1 MDFTKLLPNIGAPVS
16 SPAFDAS
23 KIAEMSVGETAYGA
37 ALFLSALAQ
46 RMADPATLGEFAQF
60 STAPGADW
68 SGFQSEPHTTHV
80 EASAANNGD
89 DEHLRMATE
98 ASGNTNESTAGGQP
112 PRQPVAP
119 ENYYDSVPGI
129 AQMVRQLQSTA
140 EATLTH
146 FAAHVDAALGDQQ
159 TYLGTPEGVKGFNDS
174 PQYFREVLRFSRA
187 ATKKIHERIPYV
199 TWTPGKDPSWQ
210 AYQPD
215 MVKVAKSFADGAIP
229 AENLDRIISLDQD
242 LTKYVRKTKALPED
256 KRDVM
261 AAFEPALVDAAET
274 ATPDELSK
282 AKARWADRI
291 AHALDADGPPVAEAI
306 RKQAD
311 NAIWTKNM
319 ADGSGKIGMHAT
331 PEVYALFKNW
341 ALHQLN
347 FHGTPIEIS
356 QEHLDLLK
364 TDPSDEPTPADTFS
378 DINDLKAQP
387 NPDAAAEDADGKT
400 VPADEVDAIDTL
412 STGQRLA
419 AIVMGMFHTLVTMD
433 PKDLGAKTAHGASAQ
448 LMIVQDIDT
457 AYATLGV
464 GALPEAVRRPPGPA
478 GILPP
483 IIKAP
488 NPEDPD
494 TPLCHDPSHMAGSA
508 PPWTPFVSE
517 AVNIGPM
524 HPQDAAPL
532 ACDSKLVGQ
541 IWNGT
546 HDVLAQHRAQR
557 LFTPTQRRAILARDR
572 GCQAP
577 GCTVPAIYCQIHHI
591 LDWQHNGTTDVDNAI
606 TLCAHHHAAVH
617 NNKWTIRRHHET
629 TFFQPAPWLDPTQ
642 PLLRNLYWSL

>member
-1 MDFTKLLPNIGAPVS
+1 MDFTKLLPDIGAPVS
-16 SPAFDAS
+16 SPAFDETAVP
-23 KIAEMSVGETAYGA
+23 EMTIGETAYAA
-37 ALFLSALAQ
+37 ALFLSAFAQ
-46 RMADPATLGEFAQF
+46 RIADPAAIDEFARF
-60 STAPGADW
+60 ITEHGVDW
-68 SGFQSEPHTTHV
+68 SGANPLAEQAMAPGLESAKASLSEEEDPSSQH
-80 EASAANNGD
+80 AAAQHQD
-89 DEHLRMATE
+89 
-98 ASGNTNESTAGGQP
+98 P
-112 PRQPVAP
+112 PRPQQVAP
-119 ENYYDSVPGI
+119 KNYYDSVPGI
-129 AQMVRQLQSTA
+129 AHMVRQMHA
-140 EATLTH
+140 AADAALTH
-146 FAAHVDAALGDQQ
+146 FAAHVDAVLGDQQ

-187 ATKKIHERIPYV
+187 TTKKIQDRIPYV

-215 MVKVAKSFADGAIP
+215 MVKVAKSFAEGNIP
-229 AENLDRIISLDQD
+229 VENLDRIISLDQD

-256 KRDVM
+256 KQAVM

-282 AKARWADRI
+282 AKTRWADRI
-291 AHALDADGPPVAEAI
+291 AHALDADGPPVAHTI

-364 TDPSDEPTPADTFS
+364 TDTADEPTPADTF
-378 DINDLKAQP
+378 DNIDDLKSQP
-387 NPDAAAEDADGKT
+387 NPEATAEDANGHQ

-419 AIVMGMFHTLVTMD
+419 AILMGMFHTLVTMD

-508 PPWTPFVSE
+508 PPWRSE
-517 AVNIGPM
+517 E
-524 HPQDAAPL
+524 
-532 ACDSKLVGQ
+532 
-541 IWNGT
+541 
-546 HDVLAQHRAQR
+546 
-557 LFTPTQRRAILARDR
+557 RRGGKEWR
-572 GCQAP
+572 
-577 GCTVPAIYCQIHHI
+577 T
-591 LDWQHNGTTDVDNAI
+591 
-606 TLCAHHHAAVH
+606 
-617 NNKWTIRRHHET
+617 RR
-629 TFFQPAPWLDPTQ
+629 W
-642 PLLRNLYWSL
+642 

>member
-1 MDFTKLLPNIGAPVS
+1 MDTTQILPSIGAPVS
-16 SPAFDAS
+16 SPAFDESA
-23 KIAEMSVGETAYGA
+23 IPGMSLGEAAYA
-37 ALFLSALAQ
+37 MTLFAKVFLE
-46 RMADPATLGEFAQF
+46 RIADPAAVHEFAAF
-60 STAPGADW
+60 LTASGSDW
-68 SGFQSEPHTTHV
+68 SGLHSAP
-80 EASAANNGD
+80 AANNRQEDAEGAVPPGTQD
-89 DEHLRMATE
+89 RSATE
-98 ASGNTNESTAGGQP
+98 ENEARTGNQVP
-112 PRQPVAP
+112 QAP
-119 ENYYDSVPGI
+119 EKYYDSLPGI
-129 AQMVRQLQSTA
+129 AHMLRVHQH
-140 EATLTH
+140 ATDGMLTH

-159 TYLGTPEGVKGFNDS
+159 TYVGTPEGVKGFNDS

-199 TWTPGKDPSWQ
+199 TRTPGKDPAWK
-210 AYQPD
+210 AYQPTFLD
-215 MVKVAKSFADGAIP
+215 IAKSYAAGRISG
-229 AENLDRIISLDQD
+229 ENLDRIISLDQD
-242 LTKYVRKTKALPED
+242 LTKYVHKTKALPED
-256 KRDVM
+256 KRDIM
-261 AAFEPALVDAAET
+261 AAFEPALVNAAET

-282 AKARWADRI
+282 AKTRWADRI

-347 FHGTPIEIS
+347 FHGTPIEIP
-356 QEHLDLLK
+356 QEDLDLLK
-364 TDPSDEPTPADTFS
+364 TEESDPTPADTFN
-378 DINDLKAQP
+378 DINDLKSQP
-387 NPDAAAEDADGKT
+387 NPEATAKDPDGNT
-400 VPADEVDAIDTL
+400 VPADEVDAINTL

-419 AIVMGMFHTLVTMD
+419 AILMGMFHTLVTMD

-457 AYATLGV
+457 AYETLGA

-483 IIKAP
+483 IISAP

-494 TPLCHDPSHMAGSA
+494 TPLCLNPDHTRGYSP

-524 HPQDAAPL
+524 HPQNAAPL

-546 HDVLAQHRAQR
+546 HEVLAQHRAHR
-557 LFTPTQRRAILARDR
+557 FFTPTQRRAILARDR
-572 GCQAP
+572 GCQTP

-591 LDWQHNGTTDVDNAI
+591 LDWQNHGPTDVDNAI

-617 NNKWTIRRHHET
+617 NGKWTIRKHHGT